1 MVHILSILSKKVRF
15 LIDEMFQR
23 NAKKMVTLLLDTK
36 NLKEF
41 EAFGR
46 NISLS
51 TKQFFLKGV
60 VYFCGSILYIVYIGY
75 LTSYNVT
82 RITA

>member
-1 MVHILSILSKKVRF
+1 M
-15 LIDEMFQR
+15 IDEMFQR

-51 TKQFFLKGV
+51 TKQFFLESG
-60 VYFCGSILYIVYIGY
+60 YFCGSILYIVYIGY

>member
-1 MVHILSILSKKVRF
+1 M
-15 LIDEMFQR
+15 IDEMFQL

-51 TKQFFLKGV
+51 TYKTIFSEECILLWK
-60 VYFCGSILYIVYIGY
+60 YTIYSIYWVLDVI
-75 LTSYNVT
+75 
-82 RITA
+82 

>member
-1 MVHILSILSKKVRF
+1 M
-15 LIDEMFQR
+15 IDEMFQR

-41 EAFGR
+41 KAFGR

-51 TKQFFLKGV
+51 TYKTIFSEE
-60 VYFCGSILYIVYIGY
+60 CILLWKYTTYI
-75 LTSYNVT
+75 
-82 RITA
+82 

>member
-1 MVHILSILSKKVRF
+1 M
-15 LIDEMFQR
+15 IDEMFQL

-46 NISLS
+46 NISLN

-60 VYFCGSILYIVYIGY
+60 VYFCGSIL
-75 LTSYNVT
+75 
-82 RITA
+82 

>member
-1 MVHILSILSKKVRF
+1 MVHILSIFCKTGRF
-15 LIDEMFQR
+15 MIDEMFQR

-41 EAFGR
+41 KAFGR

-51 TKQFFLKGV
+51 TYKNQ
-60 VYFCGSILYIVYIGY
+60 
-75 LTSYNVT
+75 T
-82 RITA
+82 

>member
-1 MVHILSILSKKVRF
+1 MVHILSIFSKKGRF
-15 LIDEMFQR
+15 MIDEMFQL

-46 NISLS
+46 NISLN

-60 VYFCGSILYIVYIGY
+60 VYFCGSIL
-75 LTSYNVT
+75 
-82 RITA
+82 

>member
-41 EAFGR
+41 EHLAGTFH
-46 NISLS
+46 
-51 TKQFFLKGV
+51 
-60 VYFCGSILYIVYIGY
+60 
-75 LTSYNVT
+75 
-82 RITA
+82 

>member
-1 MVHILSILSKKVRF
+1 M
-15 LIDEMFQR
+15 IDEMFQR

-41 EAFGR
+41 KAFGR

-51 TKQFFLKGV
+51 TKQFFLKS
-60 VYFCGSILYIVYIGY
+60 VYFSGSILYIVYIGY

>member
-1 MVHILSILSKKVRF
+1 MVHILSIFCKTGRF
-15 LIDEMFQR
+15 MIDEMFQR

-41 EAFGR
+41 KAFGR

-51 TKQFFLKGV
+51 TYKTTFSEECILLWK
-60 VYFCGSILYIVYIGY
+60 YTIYSIYWVLDVI
-75 LTSYNVT
+75 
-82 RITA
+82 